1 MAKPLPAQQ
10 HTTSEGTPD
19 IRALMESIR
28 ERITKDVEA
37 NRDRYPTRPPST
49 SGEGAYRQGN
59 LQHSEELAFLNRN
72 YAYELKLSGE
82 AISTHRGGF
91 IGKLIVKG
99 KRKFVAFLRNAI
111 LRDYLQGERA
121 FQENLVR
128 FLNEIGRYVDARDDR
143 ITQTLAENFHRH
155 IDRVADDSTS
165 SFVSLDQRTA
175 LGFSDLIDRIQSLD
189 GLVRGL
195 EGIVNNIGT
204 YRNPTP
210 PTAVEAG
217 AQGELT
223 IPDIGYLLL
232 ENRYRGSEHLIT
244 ERLAVYPPLFVGAPG
259 TVLEIGSGR
268 GELQKL
274 LTNAGITTYGVD
286 LDAAMVNV
294 ANSSGLKTLH
304 GDGIAHLRSLED
316 RSLGGLIAV
325 QVVEHLTRAQLHE
338 LFTLVQMKLKP
349 GAKAIFETINPQSLL
364 ALSSNY
370 FRDPTHVW
378 PLHPDTLGYMATLA
392 GLQIVETKYLSP
404 VSPNSLL
411 REIPIDTTLKPN
423 VSDAIHRINANIT
436 QLNRLLYG
444 HQDYALVL
452 EVR

>member
-1 MAKPLPAQQ
+1 MAKPLPVSPP
-10 HTTSEGTPD
+10 TPEGTPD

-28 ERITKDVEA
+28 ERISKDIEA
-37 NRDRYPTRPPST
+37 NRDHYPSRPPST
-49 SGEGAYRQGN
+49 SGEGAYRQGS

-72 YAYELKLSGE
+72 YAYELHLSPNT
-82 AISTHRGGF
+82 ITTHRGGF
-91 IGKLIVKG
+91 LGRAIVAA
-99 KRKFVAFLRNAI
+99 KRRIVLFLRNAI
-111 LRDYLQGERA
+111 LSDYLKGERE

-128 FLNEIGRYVDARDDR
+128 FLNDIGRYVDARDAH
-143 ITQTLAENFHRH
+143 ISTALTENLRQR
-155 IDRVADDSTS
+155 IDRVADDATS
-165 SFVSLDQRTA
+165 SVISLDQRTA
-175 LGFSDLIDRIQSLD
+175 HGFTDLIDRIQSLD

-195 EGIVNNIGT
+195 EGIVNNLGT
-204 YRNPTP
+204 YRNPAP
-210 PTAVEAG
+210 PTATESKATEAL
-217 AQGELT
+217 E

-232 ENRYRGSEHLIT
+232 ENRYRGSEHQIT
-244 ERLAVYPPLFVGAPG
+244 ERLGVYPPLFAAAPG

-274 LTNAGITTYGVD
+274 LTAAGVATYGVD
-286 LDAAMVNV
+286 LDPAMVNV
-294 ANSSGLKTLH
+294 ANSSSLKTLH
-304 GDGIAHLRSLED
+304 GDGIAHLRSLDD

-338 LFTLVQMKLKP
+338 LLILVGRKLKP

-392 GLQIVETKYLSP
+392 GLRIVDTKYLSP
-404 VSPNSLL
+404 VSPNHLL
-411 REIPIDTTLKPN
+411 REVPIDTALKPN
-423 VSDAIHRINANIT
+423 VVDALHRINANIT

-444 HQDYALVL
+444 YQDYALIL
-452 EVR
+452 EVQ